1 MITEERERRFRDVI
15 SDRLQDIIVLENIH
29 DPHNALA
36 AVRNC
41 DAFGIQTAHFVFEK
55 EKQFNPKELGK
66 VTSSSANKWVDMVC
80 WEKTADCFDS
90 LHRQGFNIV
99 ATIIDKK
106 AKRLPEI
113 DFTKQKVALVFGNE
127 GFGITETAKNLA
139 DELVYIPM
147 RGFVDSLNL
156 SVTVGVML
164 YELQRHRTSMFH
176 LTKEDQ
182 GKLYDRWLK
191 EEMDRKLRQH

>member
-1 MITEERERRFRDVI
+1 MITEERDKRFHDVI
-15 SDRLQDIIVLENIH
+15 SHRLQDVVVMENIH

-41 DAFGIQTAHFVFEK
+41 DAFGVQTAHFIFER

-80 WEKTADCFDS
+80 WEKTSDCFAD
-90 LHRQGFNIV
+90 LKKQGFKIV
-99 ATIIDKK
+99 ATIIDEK

-113 DFTKQKVALVFGNE
+113 DFDRQKVALVFGNE
-127 GFGITETAKNLA
+127 GFGITEDAKNLA

-164 YELQRHRTSMFH
+164 YELRRHRGQSFH
-176 LTKEDQ
+176 LSEKEQ
-182 GKLYDRWLK
+182 KELYGQWVAAELK
-191 EEMDRKLRQH
+191 KKYRL